1 MRPTLARQPGRWAC
15 RSSTPPPPACSPR
28 PTELSASAKRTAAW
42 GLEQSQAEQKVD
54 LAHEAVEQVS
64 AKTDFKANAAV
75 IKTADAMTGAL
86 LDMKV

>member
-1 MRPTLARQPGRWAC
+1 MQVLDTAAAGRFAAAD
-15 RSSTPPPPACSPR
+15 R
-28 PTELSASAKRTAAW
+28 LSASARRTAAW

-75 IKTADAMTGAL
+75 AETADQMMGVL

>member
-1 MRPTLARQPGRWAC
+1 MQVLNTAAAGMFAAADRLN
-15 RSSTPPPPACSPR
+15 
-28 PTELSASAKRTAAW
+28 ASAQRTVAW
-42 GLEQSQAEQKVD
+42 GVEQTQAEQKID

-75 IKTADAMTGAL
+75 IRTADEMTGAL